1 MSKCT
6 CTYNCHTSTKA
17 FSNTSIYSL
26 NNQNYLIKDN
36 FSFNLN
42 IQYYRYVSLLMLKSI
57 TNLILSCSIF
67 IATVISI
74 SIEIDDYLCG
84 EYNLFL
90 KHSPYIRVVLMLL
103 FCQYLS
109 MVVYYTELGNTS
121 LVAATY
127 MQADDLRKRTIHVN
141 K

>member
-17 FSNTSIYSL
+17 FNNTSIYSL

-67 IATVISI
+67 IAIVISI
-74 SIEIDDYLCG
+74 SIEIDDYLCD

-103 FCQYLS
+103 FCQCLS

-127 MQADDLRKRTIHVN
+127 MQADDLRKRTIHVY